1 MSLGE
6 TLSWRGGKNYL
17 RGSNVR
23 FDAAEPPKLP
33 PFRGYD
39 AEPGLRDFCLAVA
52 QQFESAKEARRA
64 AREGKNLERAMELGR
79 DAARSAYLARVL
91 RDSEPAADRT
101 EPHAAQTAGRVR
113 GAGK

>member
-6 TLSWRGGKNYL
+6 TLKQPQWNRP
-17 RGSNVR
+17 RWMH
-23 FDAAEPPKLP
+23 EPEPVP

-64 AREGKNLERAMELGR
+64 AREQGSSQRKSGVGSADLGR

-91 RDSEPAADRT
+91 RDSEPAATRP
-101 EPHAAQTAGRVR
+101 EPHAAEAAAKVR